1 MGLTSVKPDVW
12 GEEKRIGMSDMT
24 EEDSGGHI
32 LCGLVGHVG
41 KAGLVP
47 WALRKCSGQETQKF

>member
-24 EEDSGGHI
+24 EEDSGGNI

-41 KAGLVP
+41 KSGLVP
-47 WALRKCSGQETQKF
+47 WALRKCSG